1 MRNGNLAAM
10 GTSLLILG
18 LQPTLVC
25 AADADSAAAAPAE
38 GAVIEEIVVTAE
50 KRASTVQDTPIS
62 LTAVSGADLAARGIV
77 DFSTLAAETPGIS
90 MRENGPGQTE
100 FEMRGMTSS
109 GGNSPTVG
117 FYLDDVPMTS
127 PAQAQNGK
135 VVIDPSLYDLNR
147 AEMLRGPQGTL
158 YGAGSMGGTV
168 KLVTNQP
175 DTQAFHVSGDAT
187 ASETQGGGFNY
198 AVNGMLNLPLI
209 DNQLALR
216 LVGTDSHTSG
226 WIDRIVL
233 SDFPLP
239 VPDAAVQTGNV
250 RGNVLGADVQSDYK
264 RSNDTHLAGA
274 RGTLLWQVSDNF
286 TITPSIFYQR
296 VTQDGPSAYD
306 SVPGT
311 LAHYQPFDIAE
322 PYSDE
327 FTLGA
332 LTANY
337 HNPGFDLTS
346 VTARWTRTSTQTQ
359 DTSESFENPF
369 TCITVPDNVVT
380 PPTGYCSVEMPFYG
394 ANGVGSGPVV
404 GTETDPSSQFSEELR
419 VASNGDGPLRGVAG
433 VFYSNFKSQWQ
444 LNTQS
449 TNNLSYV
456 DFSDFATPAAV
467 TTVWGLNEPANIRQW
482 AVFGEGT
489 WAITPEFKATAG
501 ARLFSYTSDLS
512 MYFAGWGSPLG
523 GATPSTT
530 DVSQKE
536 TGVDP
541 KLNLS
546 YEFSSDLMVYA
557 TAAKGFR
564 PGGGNQP
571 LPNFPPPNAPANFG
585 YTAWPTTYKSDS
597 LWSYEVGEKARFF
610 ERTLTVNASVYYEDW
625 TQIQLEELPFGYP
638 LFDNSGDAKI
648 YGGELELKAL
658 LGGGFALS
666 ASGAYTHATLTP
678 GVHYTIVLQGQPVA
692 GTGTPP
698 STPATV
704 VPDVP
709 EKTANIGLDY
719 DHALDDSLSLV
730 AHADYTYTG
739 QRYDLV
745 AINQGQM
752 WSLPGYGLVNL
763 RLGVKSGSNWNAAL
777 FCTNL
782 ANNHAALE
790 NMTALNLANPDFN
803 RVLTNQPRTIGVEFS
818 FKH

>member
-1 MRNGNLAAM
+1 MRIANLAAI
-10 GTSLLILG
+10 GASFLILG
-18 LQPTLVC
+18 TTPTLVS
-25 AADADSAAAAPAE
+25 AADAETSAAAPAE
-38 GAVIEEIVVTAE
+38 EVGLEEIVVTAE
-50 KRASTVQDTPIS
+50 KRASTVQDTAIS
-62 LTAVSGADLAARGIV
+62 ITAVSGADLMERGIV
-77 DFSTLAAETPGIS
+77 DFASLASETPGIS
-90 MRENGPGQTE
+90 MRDNGPGQTE

-158 YGAGSMGGTV
+158 YGSGSMGGTV

-175 DTQAFHVSGDAT
+175 DPQGFHVSGEANL
-187 ASETQGGGFNY
+187 SGTQGGGFNY
-198 AVNGMLNLPLI
+198 TVNGMLNLPLI
-209 DNQLALR
+209 DNQMALR

-226 WIDRIVL
+226 WINRIVL

-239 VPDAAVQTGNV
+239 VADPASQTGWD
-250 RGNVLGADVQSDYK
+250 RGNVLGATVAHDYTQS
-264 RSNDTHLAGA
+264 NAEHLAGA
-274 RGTLLWQVSDNF
+274 RGTLLWKVTDNF
-286 TITPSIFYQR
+286 TLTPTVFYQR

-311 LAHYQPFDIAE
+311 MAHYEPFDIAE
-322 PYSDE
+322 PYSDQ

-332 LTANY
+332 ITANY
-337 HNPGFDLTS
+337 SASSFDLTS

-369 TCITVPDNVVT
+369 TCITVVAGPC
-380 PPTGYCSVEMPFYG
+380 TGEMPFYG

-419 VASNGDGPLRGVAG
+419 IASTGDGPLKGVAG
-433 VFYSNFKSQWQ
+433 VFYSDFKSQWQ

-449 TNNLSYV
+449 ANNLSYV
-456 DFSDFATPAAV
+456 DFSNFTTPAA
-467 TTVWGLNEPANIRQW
+467 TTLVWGLNEPAHITQW

-489 WAITPEFKATAG
+489 WAITPALKATVG
-501 ARLFSYTSDLS
+501 ARVFSYTSDLS

-530 DVSQKE
+530 DVSQSS
-536 TGVDP
+536 TGLDP

-546 YEFSSDLMVYA
+546 YEFSRDLMVYA

-571 LPNFPPPNAPANFG
+571 LPNFGPPNAPANFG
-585 YTAWPTTYKSDS
+585 YTAWPKTYDSDS
-597 LWSYEVGEKARFF
+597 LWSYEIGEKARFLD
-610 ERTLTVNASVYYEDW
+610 RRLIVNASVYYEDW

-638 LFDNSGDAKI
+638 LFDNAGDAKI
-648 YGGELELKAL
+648 YGGELEINAL
-658 LGGGFALS
+658 LGGGFTVS
-666 ASGAYTHATLTP
+666 ASGAYTHATLEP
-678 GVHYTIVLQGQPVA
+678 GPHYTIVLDGQLP
-692 GTGTPP
+692 GD
-698 STPATV
+698 PASTV

-709 EKTANIGLDY
+709 KYTANIGLDY
-719 DHALDDSLSLV
+719 DHALSGPLALV
-730 AHADYTYTG
+730 GHIDYTYTG

-752 WSLPGYGLVNL
+752 WSLPGYGLANL
-763 RLGVKSGSNWNAAL
+763 RFGVKSASDWNAAL
-777 FCTNL
+777 FVTNL
-782 ANNHAALE
+782 GNNHPQLE

-803 RVLTNQPRTIGVEFS
+803 RVITSQPRTFGIDFS

>member
-1 MRNGNLAAM
+1 MRIANLAAIGVSFLIF
-10 GTSLLILG
+10 GTM
-18 LQPTLVC
+18 PTLVS
-25 AADADSAAAAPAE
+25 AADADTSAAAPADE
-38 GAVIEEIVVTAE
+38 VGLEEIVVTAE
-50 KRASTVQDTPIS
+50 KRASTVQDTAIS
-62 LTAVSGADLAARGIV
+62 ITAVSGADLAERGIV
-77 DFSTLAAETPGIS
+77 DFSTLASETPGIS
-90 MRENGPGQTE
+90 MRDNGPGQTE

-158 YGAGSMGGTV
+158 YGSGSMGGTV
-168 KLVTNQP
+168 KLITNQP
-175 DTQAFHVSGDAT
+175 DPSGFHTSGEAVLSDT
-187 ASETQGGGFNY
+187 DGGGFNY
-198 AVNGMLNLPLI
+198 TVNGMLNLPLI
-209 DNQLALR
+209 DNQMALR

-226 WIDRIVL
+226 WIDRIVE

-239 VPDAAVQTGNV
+239 VPNAASQTGYV
-250 RGNVLGADVQSDYK
+250 RGDVLGGTVSHDYTQS
-264 RSNDTHLAGA
+264 NAEHLAGA
-274 RGTLLWQVSDNF
+274 RGTLLWKVSDNF
-286 TITPSIFYQR
+286 TLTPTVFYQR

-306 SVPGT
+306 SDPGT
-311 LAHYQPFDIAE
+311 MAHYQPFDIAE
-322 PYSDE
+322 PYSDQ
-327 FTLGA
+327 FTLAA

-337 HNPGFDLTS
+337 TASSFDLTS

-369 TCITVPDNVVT
+369 TCITIAPNC
-380 PPTGYCSVEMPFYG
+380 GELPFYG
-394 ANGVGSGPVV
+394 PNGVGSGPVV

-419 VASNGDGPLRGVAG
+419 IASTTDGPLKGVAG
-433 VFYSNFKSQWQ
+433 VFYSDFKSQWQ

-449 TNNLSYV
+449 VNNLSYV
-456 DFSDFATPAAV
+456 DFSNFTTPAAV
-467 TTVWGLNEPANIRQW
+467 TTVWGLNEPAHITQW

-489 WAITPEFKATAG
+489 WAITPALKATVG
-501 ARLFSYTSDLS
+501 ARVFSYTSDLS

-530 DVSQKE
+530 DVSQSS
-536 TGVDP
+536 TGLDP

-546 YEFSSDLMVYA
+546 YEFSKDLMVYA

-571 LPNFPPPNAPANFG
+571 LPNFGYPNSPSYFG
-585 YTAWPTTYKSDS
+585 YTAWPKTYNSDS
-597 LWSYEVGEKARFF
+597 LWSYEVGEKARFLD
-610 ERTLTVNASVYYEDW
+610 RRLIVNASVYYEDW

-638 LFDNSGDAKI
+638 LFDNAGDAKI
-648 YGGELELKAL
+648 YGGELELNAL
-658 LGGGFALS
+658 LGSGFTAS
-666 ASGAYTHATLTP
+666 ASGAYTHAALEP
-678 GVHYTIVLQGQPVA
+678 GPHYTIVLENQPVI
-692 GTGTPP
+692 GTPA
-698 STPATV
+698 STV

-709 EKTANIGLDY
+709 KYTANVGLDY
-719 DHALDDSLSLV
+719 LHALDGTLSLV

-763 RLGVKSGSNWNAAL
+763 RAGVKNTVSAWNASL

-782 ANNHAALE
+782 ANNHPALE

-803 RVLTNQPRTIGVEFS
+803 RVVTSQPRTIGLDFS
-818 FKH
+818 FKY

>member
-62 LTAVSGADLAARGIV
+62 MTAVSGADLAARGIV
-77 DFSTLAAETPGIS
+77 DFATLAAETPGIS
-90 MRENGPGQTE
+90 MRDNGPGQTE

-158 YGAGSMGGTV
+158 YGSGSMGGTV

-175 DTQAFHVSGDAT
+175 DTQGFHVSGDAT

-198 AVNGMLNLPLI
+198 TVNGMLNLPLI
-209 DNQLALR
+209 DNQLAVR

-250 RGNVLGADVQSDYK
+250 RGNVLGADVENDYK

-286 TITPSIFYQR
+286 TLTPSIFYQR

-337 HNPGFDLTS
+337 HNSGFDLTS

-369 TCITVPDNVVT
+369 TCITVPDNDVT
-380 PPTGYCSVEMPFYG
+380 PPTGFCSVEMPFYG

-449 TNNLSYV
+449 ENNLSYV

-489 WAITPEFKATAG
+489 WSITPAFKATAG

-541 KLNLS
+541 KFNLS

-610 ERTLTVNASVYYEDW
+610 ERTLTVNASLYYEDW

-709 EKTANIGLDY
+709 EYTANIGLDY
-719 DHALDDSLSLV
+719 DHALDDSLALV

-777 FCTNL
+777 FCTNV
-782 ANNHAALE
+782 ANDHAALE

-803 RVLTNQPRTIGVEFS
+803 RILTNQPRTIGLEFS
-818 FKH
+818 FKR